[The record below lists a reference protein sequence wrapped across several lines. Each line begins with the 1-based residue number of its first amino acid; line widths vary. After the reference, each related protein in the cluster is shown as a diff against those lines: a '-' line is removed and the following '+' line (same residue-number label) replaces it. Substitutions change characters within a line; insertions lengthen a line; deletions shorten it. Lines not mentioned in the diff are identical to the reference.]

1 MNDPYSK
8 RAQKILKSGNYIVQ
22 ILISDS
28 GSGIP
33 QIFSQVYCC
42 KHFKV
47 ISKII
52 SSILYRLPF
61 KHQFSAFGYGKS

>member
-8 RAQKILKSGNYIVQ
+8 RAQKILKSGNYIAQ
-22 ILISDS
+22 ILISDF

-33 QIFSQVYCC
+33 QIFLQVYSC

-47 ISKII
+47 FSKII
-52 SSILYRLPF
+52 SYIGCL
-61 KHQFSAFGYGKS
+61 